1 MHYASDLVP
10 APACAVCR
18 VLEIVNGTLAVT
30 RGAVHRVASY
40 CWIGLHPRP
49 RSYHG
54 WIGSLGEQVL
64 VEPLRELLWVRWWCT
79 GLRMRS
85 RVVRVTTTMKLRMYS
100 IRRGGA
106 EL

>member
-40 CWIGLHPRP
+40 YCWVGLHLRP
-49 RSYHG
+49 RSHHG
-54 WIGSLGEQVL
+54 WIGSLDEPVL
-64 VEPLRELLWVRWWCT
+64 VEQLRELLWMGWWCV
-79 GLRMRS
+79 G
-85 RVVRVTTTMKLRMYS
+85 V
-100 IRRGGA
+100 A
-106 EL
+106 HA